1 MARVAAAGAVPAPM
15 TAGDQ
20 DVARREMLNTWI
32 AATTGHRLD
41 TSGDKAS
48 ARPTRAS
55 ARLGPLGKISSSF
68 ATRPVHHHPDP
79 PLH

>member
-20 DVARREMLNTWI
+20 AVARREMLNTWI

-48 ARPTRAS
+48 VRPTRAS
-55 ARLGPLGKISSSF
+55 ARLGPPEKISSAF
-68 ATRPVHHHPDP
+68 ATRPVPARAHRP
-79 PLH
+79 